1 MSSSGS
7 ALALFGCLS
16 LALAGAALAQ
26 ERPAPPGRPGIAL
39 APQPLGIGRPAAQD
53 EISGWD
59 IDARPDGRGL
69 PPGRGSVRQGEA
81 LYQKRCA
88 ACHGDFGEGR
98 DRWPALV
105 TGSGRL
111 TADDDP
117 RKGVGNYWPYATT
130 LFDYIRRAMPF
141 GDAQSL
147 TDDEVYAVTAYVL
160 QLNDIVKEDAV
171 LDRGT
176 LPGIRLPNAGGF
188 TADPRPDVK
197 APLCMKNCKDKIEI
211 HSEAR
216 EANVTPADA
225 RRRKDGPAGTRA
237 D

>member
-1 MSSSGS
+1 MSSSNS
-7 ALALFGCLS
+7 ALALSGCLV
-16 LALAGAALAQ
+16 LALAGAAPAQ
-26 ERPAPPGRPGIAL
+26 DRPAPPKPPGAAL
-39 APQPLGIGRPAAQD
+39 ALQPLGIGRSAAAD
-53 EISGWD
+53 EIKGWD
-59 IDARPDGRGL
+59 IDVRPDGRGL

-88 ACHGDFGEGR
+88 ACHGDFGEGK

-105 TGSGRL
+105 TGSGGL

-147 TDDEVYAVTAYVL
+147 TDEEVYAVAAYVL
-160 QLNDIVKEDAV
+160 RLNDIVKDDAV
-171 LDRGT
+171 LDRDA

-197 APLCMKNCKDKIEI
+197 ARLCMKNCKDGAEL

-216 EANVTPADA
+216 KANVTP
-225 RRRKDGPAGTRA
+225 K
-237 D
+237 